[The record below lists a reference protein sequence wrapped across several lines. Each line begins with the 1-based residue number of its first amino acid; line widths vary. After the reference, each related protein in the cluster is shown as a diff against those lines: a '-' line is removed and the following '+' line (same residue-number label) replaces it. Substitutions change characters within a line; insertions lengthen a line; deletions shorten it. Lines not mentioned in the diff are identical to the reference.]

1 MSRWQDSNLRPLG
14 PKPSIL
20 PTVLHLVTFILY
32 SLVSVIKSLNLKKLF
47 FINFPLIRGMRQH
60 IITTNIITMSINGTK
75 LNDKTILIVGLI
87 GLEPIL

>member
-1 MSRWQDSNLRPLG
+1 
-14 PKPSIL
+14 
-20 PTVLHLVTFILY
+20 
-32 SLVSVIKSLNLKKLF
+32 
-47 FINFPLIRGMRQH
+47 MRQH